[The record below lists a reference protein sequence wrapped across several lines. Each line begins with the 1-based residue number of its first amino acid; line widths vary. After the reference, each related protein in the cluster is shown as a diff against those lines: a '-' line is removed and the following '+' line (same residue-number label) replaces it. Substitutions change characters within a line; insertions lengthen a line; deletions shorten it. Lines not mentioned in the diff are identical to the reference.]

1 MIEMVFFGPRA
12 EEIIGCPADT
22 LIGNAHGS
30 GTYIPTRI
38 TALYGKYY
46 ELRVSVSSM
55 SFQRNDITYQV
66 DSIVGIPVITA
77 PTDNQHQN
85 GKQTITIDS

>member
-1 MIEMVFFGPRA
+1 MVFFGPRA
-12 EEIIGCPADT
+12 EEIIGCPVDA
-22 LIGNAHGS
+22 LIGTAHGT

-38 TALYGKYY
+38 TALYGKHY

-55 SFQRNDITYQV
+55 SFQRNDITYRV

-77 PTDNQHQN
+77 PTDNQHHD
-85 GKQTITIDS
+85 GKRTITIDS